1 MLNFLENPWVV
12 GICGGIISGI
22 IVYFFTELL
31 CKRKGNANYLE
42 RVNRANL
49 DLIHILKPYVVEKGL
64 PSEEVI
70 DAILLST
77 SRKHEVKCDDMY
89 SVRII
94 CEELIREIIEDTY
107 IPSDKKQEYSQQLS
121 EYLHRMNSEQS
132 KASHTSDMEREMR
145 AQRNA
150 ENASFYRK
158 ASTILSCT
166 LAVFSFAFTMLSLIA
181 PVLGPFLSNQNTGTK
196 VGITVLVSVAFTI
209 TIVGSLLLSVIQNL
223 SSPKKGKH
231 STK

>member
-31 CKRKGNANYLE
+31 CKKKGNSNYLE

-49 DLIHILKPYVVEKGL
+49 DMIHILKPYVVEKGL

-77 SRKHEVKCDDMY
+77 SRKHGVKCDDLY

-107 IPSDKKQEYSQQLS
+107 IPSDKKQEYSQQLG

-145 AQRNA
+145 AQRNV

-158 ASTILSCT
+158 ASTFLSCT
-166 LAVFSFAFTMLSLIA
+166 LAVFSFVFTMLSLIA

-231 STK
+231 SPK